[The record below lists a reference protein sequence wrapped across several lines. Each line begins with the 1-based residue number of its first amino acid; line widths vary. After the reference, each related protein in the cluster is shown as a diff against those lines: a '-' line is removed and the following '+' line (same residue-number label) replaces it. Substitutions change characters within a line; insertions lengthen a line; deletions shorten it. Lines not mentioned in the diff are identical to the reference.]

1 MANFGS
7 AISAFDKIFL
17 ETFKS
22 IFFILICL
30 ENTNIKKEKIIIRP
44 KKNIIFLFMCKKK
57 FKLTRQ
63 SQ

>member
-7 AISAFDKIFL
+7 AMSTFDVIFP

-22 IFFILICL
+22 IYFILICL
-30 ENTNIKKEKIIIRP
+30 ENTNIKKQNTIIRP
-44 KKNIIFLFMCKKK
+44 IKNIIFLFICKKK